1 MDAILFPLFIISWGH
16 EKVLFTMLLKESWN
30 NHKLLKIIQIADVHM
45 FLYEKG
51 KPIDRIQTG
60 FDEGETGTVK
70 LHIAILLFFYWNIC
84 LYAGVRKHAQFV
96 YPQIQSN
103 GHLFLKHAFW
113 WDQIFTAC
121 SNVCVLVFLKITG
134 NLIIIASAISISE
147 ISSGWGCGM
156 FHIQRPNEQMNKYW
170 HISSTGPYQ
179 NVLYEI

>member
-16 EKVLFTMLLKESWN
+16 EKAMFTMLLKESWN
-30 NHKLLKIIQIADVHM
+30 NHKLLKIIPIADVHM

-60 FDEGETGTVK
+60 FDEGETSTVK

-147 ISSGWGCGM
+147 ISSGVRMWYVSYSAT
-156 FHIQRPNEQMNKYW
+156 QRADE
-170 HISSTGPYQ
+170 
-179 NVLYEI
+179 

>member
-1 MDAILFPLFIISWGH
+1 MQSYFHCLSYHEGMKKFCSLCCWRNHEIII
-16 EKVLFTMLLKESWN
+16 
-30 NHKLLKIIQIADVHM
+30 LKIIQIADVHM

-147 ISSGWGCGM
+147 ISSGVRMWYVSYSAT
-156 FHIQRPNEQMNKYW
+156 QRADE
-170 HISSTGPYQ
+170 
-179 NVLYEI
+179 